1 MIGSF
6 KDTQNLM
13 VGFLEKND
21 LEIAP
26 DALQPLRSIDFANM
40 VAIYDHEE
48 LFLRETFFGFLL
60 EAYHARLIS
69 DPVRKQVLKQD
80 VRAAMLMLGI
90 ALPAVD
96 EAKFSQRS
104 KTELIRLC
112 PYCVRN
118 DPQSLH
124 ASSAAN
130 NGEGEA

>member
-6 KDTQNLM
+6 KDTQDLM
-13 VGFLEKND
+13 VNFLEKND

-26 DALQPLRSIDFANM
+26 DALQPLRSIDFEKM

-60 EAYHARLIS
+60 DAYRARLIS
-69 DPVRKQVLKQD
+69 DPVRRQVLKQD
-80 VRAAMLMLGI
+80 VRAATLMLGI

-112 PYCVRN
+112 PYCVHK
-118 DPQSLH
+118 DPQPVH

-130 NGEGEA
+130 NGEGET